1 MCRGDELNIVHVI
14 ERPAPQVEH
23 HGAPPVDYLPQPAP
37 TPHEQ
42 VVESAKQFL
51 QARFG
56 TKVQALQPPPVVHLI
71 TVSTGQDG
79 LPTVAYDHRPAC
91 VLRCCCSN
99 AIHVYDRSYLSLI
112 C

>member
-14 ERPAPQVEH
+14 ERPAPPVEH

-42 VVESAKQFL
+42 VVETAKQFL

-56 TKVQALQPPPVVHLI
+56 TKVQALQPPPVVHLV
-71 TVSTGQDG
+71 TVSSV
-79 LPTVAYDHRPAC
+79 PSSSAC
-91 VLRCCCSN
+91 DTCCC
-99 AIHVYDRSYLSLI
+99 ADRIAMPTILI
-112 C
+112 TKEPVVIRIAPNC

>member
-1 MCRGDELNIVHVI
+1 MMATCAITMLVVCRGDELNIVHVI

-23 HGAPPVDYLPQPAP
+23 YGAPPVDYLPQPAP

-71 TVSTGQDG
+71 TVSTGQVP
-79 LPTVAYDHRPAC
+79 LQLCRIHR
-91 VLRCCCSN
+91 
-99 AIHVYDRSYLSLI
+99 
-112 C
+112 